1 MSTAVL
7 VFLLIFSVSLNIM
20 FVWYIRRLIQE
31 FANMSD
37 NVDKTS
43 GILNEFADH
52 LESLYDLETYYGDES
67 LKSLIRHSRE
77 ILEEVKGFE
86 TVISLI
92 KEAEEGLDEE
102 ED

>member
-102 ED
+102 D